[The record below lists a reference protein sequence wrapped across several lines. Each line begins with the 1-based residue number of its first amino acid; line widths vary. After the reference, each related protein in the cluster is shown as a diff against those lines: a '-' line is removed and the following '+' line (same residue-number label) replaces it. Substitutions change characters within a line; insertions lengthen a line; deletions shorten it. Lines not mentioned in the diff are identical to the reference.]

1 MRIDCAPMEG
11 ITGQQYRLAHKKWF
25 GGIDRYYIPFLSPT
39 QTHSFSS
46 KSWRE
51 VLPENNPG
59 ICVIPQLLTR
69 NADDFIWAAKE
80 LSSVGYQEVNL
91 NLGCP
96 SGTVVAKGKG
106 SGFLAHPTELKE
118 FLDRIF
124 SSCSIKISIKTRLGL
139 SSPDEFNQLLDI
151 YQGFPVHELIIHPR
165 IQKDFYKLPARRDEF
180 ASCVDRFTLPV
191 CYNGDLS
198 TVEQC
203 RSVIDQFPF
212 LRAVM
217 LGRGLIG
224 DPALAKKMNGGPAA
238 DATTLEG
245 FHNDLYENYC
255 IAFQSR
261 RNAMMRMKEMWFYM
275 INLFD
280 HNEKAAKLLRKTSDS
295 AAFES
300 QVKQIFHTLPLR
312 SENNQSCS

>member
-11 ITGQQYRLAHKKWF
+11 ITGHQYRLAHNKWF

-39 QTHSFSS
+39 QTHSFSG
-46 KSWRE
+46 KCWRE

-69 NADDFIWAAKE
+69 NADDFIWAARD
-80 LSSVGYQEVNL
+80 LSSVGYREVNL

-106 SGFLAHPTELKE
+106 SGFLAHPIELKE

-124 SSCSIKISIKTRLGL
+124 SSCSINISIKTRLGIT
-139 SSPDEFNQLLDI
+139 SPDEFNQLLEI
-151 YQGFPVHELIIHPR
+151 FQQFPVHELIIHPR
-165 IQKDFYKLPARRDEF
+165 VQKDFYKLPARRNEF
-180 ASCVDRFTLPV
+180 TSRVDQFTLPI

-203 RSVIDQFPF
+203 QSVSNEFPF
-212 LRAVM
+212 LRAIM
-217 LGRGLIG
+217 LGRGLVG
-224 DPALAKKMNGGPAA
+224 DPALARKLTGGSAA
-238 DATTLEG
+238 DSKTLEG

-255 IAFQSR
+255 RDFQSR
-261 RNAMMRMKEMWFYM
+261 RNAMMRMKEIWFYL
-275 INLFD
+275 IHLFD
-280 HNEKAAKLLRKTSDS
+280 DNEKAAKQLRKTSDS
-295 AAFES
+295 NAFEA
-300 QVKQIFHTLPLR
+300 QVKHIFNTLPLR
-312 SENNQSCS
+312 SDNNQSCS